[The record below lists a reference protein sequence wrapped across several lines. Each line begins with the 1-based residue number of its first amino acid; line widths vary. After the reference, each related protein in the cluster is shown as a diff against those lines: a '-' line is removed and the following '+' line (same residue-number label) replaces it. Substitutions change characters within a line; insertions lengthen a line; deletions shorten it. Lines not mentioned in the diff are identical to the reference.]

1 MSLLSSFIYL
11 LVRAPKPKPA
21 DASTLNEP
29 TKTSLSQILGVP
41 ADAKDRTA
49 LMKSYVKVAML
60 NTSAGPFG
68 FASLRFISYPTMVL
82 GKSCKLVPVLFMNVS
97 PVDSFLAPL
106 SAEANDLSSRFY
118 R

>member
-11 LVRAPKPKPA
+11 LVRAPKPK
-21 DASTLNEP
+21 DASSTEP
-29 TKTSLSQILGVP
+29 TAAVVVEARLSLSQILGVP
-41 ADAKDRTA
+41 ADAKNRRE

-97 PVDSFLAPL
+97 VLVAL
-106 SAEANDLSSRFY
+106 S
-118 R
+118 

>member
-11 LVRAPKPKPA
+11 LVRAPKPK
-21 DASTLNEP
+21 DASTKP
-29 TKTSLSQILGVP
+29 TAAVVEARPSLSQILGVP
-41 ADAKDRTA
+41 SDAKDRRE

-97 PVDSFLAPL
+97 VLVAL
-106 SAEANDLSSRFY
+106 S
-118 R
+118 

>member
-21 DASTLNEP
+21 SDDASEP
-29 TKTSLSQILGVP
+29 KASLSQILGIP
-41 ADAKDRTA
+41 SDAVQRRE

-97 PVDSFLAPL
+97 SKSLL
-106 SAEANDLSSRFY
+106 SNPISQL
-118 R
+118 